1 MESDKKVVDR
11 MKTKYVRVKK
21 MGDKWNTYLQ
31 IDHQGFCVV
40 EQTTK
45 KRAEFFG
52 KRLAIALARANR
64 GVTLPLFIFR
74 KQHSG
79 AGRS

>member
-1 MESDKKVVDR
+1 MKPEDKRIVGR
-11 MKTKYVRVKK
+11 MKKKYVQVKK
-21 MGDKWNTYLQ
+21 LGDRWNTYLQ

-52 KRLAIALARANR
+52 KMLAIALAR
-64 GVTLPLFIFR
+64 VTPE
-74 KQHSG
+74 
-79 AGRS
+79 

>member
-1 MESDKKVVDR
+1 MKPEDKRIVGR
-11 MKTKYVRVKK
+11 MKKKYVQVKK

-52 KRLAIALARANR
+52 RMLSIALAR
-64 GVTLPLFIFR
+64 VTPE
-74 KQHSG
+74 
-79 AGRS
+79 

>member
-1 MESDKKVVDR
+1 MKPEDKRIVGR
-11 MKTKYVRVKK
+11 MKKKYVQVKK

-31 IDHQGFCVV
+31 IDHQGFSVV

-52 KRLAIALARANR
+52 RMLAIALAR
-64 GVTLPLFIFR
+64 VT
-74 KQHSG
+74 QE
-79 AGRS
+79 

>member
-1 MESDKKVVDR
+1 
-11 MKTKYVRVKK
+11 MKQPTETILIRRLRKKYVRTVK

-40 EQTTK
+40 QQTTK

-52 KRLAIALARANR
+52 KMLAIALSRVSAE
-64 GVTLPLFIFR
+64 
-74 KQHSG
+74 
-79 AGRS
+79 